1 MPTLYKPFR
10 GSHGISRGFT
20 GRDYRT
26 QHTGV
31 DYRTP
36 RRTPVL
42 ASAAGVVVRSVDL
55 TVSYGRYIIVAH
67 SGGVF
72 TLYAHL
78 DERQAGEGVRVAA
91 GQRIGLSGSTGRSTG
106 PHLHFEVRKGRNS
119 SAATVNPV
127 PLLKGSPP
135 TATELTDPAEV
146 PETPEVPEVPEA
158 IGTAVLA
165 ATEATQATGAT
176 GATDEPDTR
185 EAVEPGEVDDPGEV
199 SEPGVAPDR

>member
-55 TVSYGRYIIVAH
+55 TGSYGRYIIVAH

-78 DERQAGEGVRVAA
+78 DKRQAREGARVTA

-135 TATELTDPAEV
+135 TVTELTGPS
-146 PETPEVPEVPEA
+146 EA
-158 IGTAVLA
+158 PDAAGTAVLPAPGTA
-165 ATEATQATGAT
+165 A
-176 GATDEPDTR
+176 EPDTR
-185 EAVEPGEVDDPGEV
+185 EAAEPGESIGPGGGDER
-199 SEPGVAPDR
+199 GVTPDQ

>member
-20 GRDYRT
+20 ERDHRT

-36 RRTPVL
+36 RHTPVL

-78 DERQAGEGVRVAA
+78 DKRQAGEGARVTA

-135 TATELTDPAEV
+135 TVTELTEPTGLTERTDA
-146 PETPEVPEVPEA
+146 PEA
-158 IGTAVLA
+158 AGVAVVSA
-165 ATEATQATGAT
+165 AEAADVA
-176 GATDEPDTR
+176 DEPDTR
-185 EAVEPGEVDDPGEV
+185 EVVEPGETAEPGEAVEPGGVR
-199 SEPGVAPDR
+199 EPGAAPGQ